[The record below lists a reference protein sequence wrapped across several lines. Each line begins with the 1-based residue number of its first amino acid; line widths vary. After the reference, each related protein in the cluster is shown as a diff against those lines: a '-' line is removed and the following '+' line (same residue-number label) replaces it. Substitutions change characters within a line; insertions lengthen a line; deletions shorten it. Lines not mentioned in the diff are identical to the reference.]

1 MASVNMRE
9 SMKKRKRND
18 KGAAMVMV
26 IVAIAFIGMLVAMV
40 LYMSYANYQMK
51 SSDRRA
57 KDNFYT
63 AESVLD
69 FINAG
74 LQKDVSDCMAR
85 AYVNVTQNSTG
96 MTSDEMTE
104 EFQKE
109 FIKYLTST
117 EFLGS
122 SVADE
127 YNVEHLR
134 NMWKNVVTI
143 AASSGAQG
151 AYLKADN
158 PKMIVATTNGYVTLE
173 DIHIEYLDNNGY
185 VSIINTDIRI
195 ETPGFDFAEATNRMT
210 IENYSIIAND
220 SLVSDALDANSG
232 TATTAI
238 TGNIFGGYD
247 GIRLGNQNAISFEI
261 DTADAARVASGEAV
275 SYNLTAGSINLDNVL
290 SPNKQLTTDE
300 YFRTYVQDINVN
312 TGRISLDGLTYVADD
327 MDISGKNSEVALSG
341 KYYGY
346 GASYSG
352 SDMSSSILINGANTT
367 LDMRGLE
374 ELMLSGHAFVG
385 ATKYDADKDRQAKI
399 INDAAES
406 EADKVTAD
414 SLTSDKVSD
423 LEDYNTNA
431 DTYDQELEQQN
442 QAAIDAGNPDGVKES
457 VPQNKSDVMTGES
470 MSVKANQL
478 LYLVP
483 SECVG
488 YVTGTDKQVVTKN
501 PMTYDEF
508 VMLRDTQVEARDEND
523 NPITNPDGSQKM
535 EQKYEVVRLAELW
548 NKLGGNN
555 YTDSYKAVFRRI
567 NGSVMVY
574 LYLDFADEMLA
585 NDFYQAY
592 YRYDPTGIAN
602 YVSSYVKEITWP
614 NSIKGN
620 SDKLTL
626 AGNAFDYN
634 STTKELELVEDNNDN
649 DHTDVF
655 LRRVEAE
662 EDYSNKFTA
671 LMHSTSDDYTIL
683 SASDEA
689 GEIFD
694 NLVEKSLLKKYSGT
708 YQDDTTQCAAEI
720 KYFGDT
726 DLDGKDGDGVIT
738 YPNDCYK
745 FPGSTGNSSTHVII
759 TNGDVIVNADF
770 EGLIVAGGTVYI
782 GSGCNSIQYNPTM
795 VINSLRAS
803 KGVDPDKEYAYQ
815 VFGKDGEVTY
825 ALLTTQSH
833 EEETAIS
840 LVELISYENWKKD

>member
-9 SMKKRKRND
+9 SMKKRKKND

-51 SSDRRA
+51 SSDRRS

-74 LQKDVSDCMAR
+74 LQKDISDCMAR

-104 EFQKE
+104 EFQKK
-109 FIKYLTST
+109 FIEYLTGPDY
-117 EFLGS
+117 LGS
-122 SVADE
+122 GVADE
-127 YNVEHLR
+127 YNVKHLE

-151 AYLKADN
+151 AFLKSDN

-185 VSIINTDIRI
+185 VSVINTDIRI
-195 ETPGFDFAEATNRMT
+195 ETPGLDFAEATNRMT

-232 TATTAI
+232 TATTSI

-261 DTADAARVASGEAV
+261 DAADAALLAGGTPV
-275 SYNLTAGSINLDNVL
+275 SYNLAAGSINLDNVL
-290 SPNKQLTTDE
+290 TPNKQLKTDE
-300 YFRTYVQDINVN
+300 YFRTYVKDINVN

-327 MDISGKNSEVALSG
+327 MDISGKNSEVVLSG

-346 GASYSG
+346 GASYSE
-352 SDMSSSILINGANTT
+352 SDMSSSILINGADTT
-367 LDMRGLE
+367 LDMSNLE

-399 INDAAES
+399 INDAAKS
-406 EADKVTAD
+406 EAEKVTAD

-423 LEDYNTNA
+423 LEDYNTSA
-431 DTYDQELEQQN
+431 DTYDQELKQQN
-442 QAAIDAGNPDGVKES
+442 QAAIDAGNPDNVKDS

-508 VMLRDTQVEARDEND
+508 VMLRDTQVQATDAQG
-523 NPITNPDGSQKM
+523 NPITNPNGSQKM
-535 EQKYEVVRLAELW
+535 EQKYEVVRLSELW

-614 NSIKGN
+614 NNIKGN

-662 EDYSNKFTA
+662 EDYFNKYTA
-671 LMHSTSDDYTIL
+671 LMHSTSDDYTVL
-683 SASDEA
+683 TASDES

-694 NLVEKSLLKKYSGT
+694 NLVEKSLLKKYAGT
-708 YQDDTTQCAAEI
+708 YKDDTTQCAAEI

-738 YPNDCYK
+738 YPDDCYK
-745 FPGSTGNSSTHVII
+745 FPGGTGNSSTHVII

-782 GSGCNSIQYNPTM
+782 GPGCNSIQYNPTM

-825 ALLTTQSH
+825 ALATTQNH